1 MANENTTSLDLPP
14 ALASLMAMQ
23 MPAVQQT
30 PTPGLQTG
38 ITSAVGIGP
47 QQLGAGMQSGLPSFQ
62 EGGMIPE
69 LGKAAANTV
78 RRSASGPLGVL
89 GLIPNPVSGAISAAK
104 YLGQAASYFAPPPSP
119 KPSPFGKYFPAVDQG
134 AMDWGRIDISHDTQ
148 IPKPDRTSQPQQL
161 EVEDNS
167 YAEGGMVGMEGMRVP
182 PGAVP
187 GMPMAGVSPTMDT
200 ESPMD
205 PQMMQMQINQV
216 ASRNPQ
222 ALAEIRNAIMEELQ
236 SGDLTPQ
243 ELNTIIQLTQ
253 VAANNPEMYPY
264 VKQFAMQQGLAAAG
278 DLPDKFDQGLI
289 MVLLLAA
296 RAVQQDIGGAP
307 AEMGQPPGSAAPVI
321 PSMAKGGMLPS
332 SGKSEPVI
340 IEAHTGEYVIPKHV
354 VDMKGKEFF
363 DSLVEKYKDKK

>member
-1 MANENTTSLDLPP
+1 MMQNTTSLDLPP
-14 ALASLMAMQ
+14 ALASLLNMQ
-23 MPAVQQT
+23 MPAVSQT

-38 ITSAVGIGP
+38 LTSAVGIGP
-47 QQLGAGMQSGLPSFQ
+47 QQMGGGMQTGIPSFQ
-62 EGGMIPE
+62 EGGMIGE
-69 LGKAAANTV
+69 FGNTAAGIIKSRT
-78 RRSASGPLGVL
+78 STPIGMI
-89 GLIPNPVSGAISAAK
+89 GLIPNPVSGAIRGAQSIN
-104 YLGQAASYFAPPPSP
+104 QAAQMLRTGPAGPMALPPKST
-119 KPSPFGKYFPAVDQG
+119 PSPFGEYFPEVDKG
-134 AMDWGRIDISHDTQ
+134 AKDFGNILIEPDT
-148 IPKPDRTSQPQQL
+148 
-161 EVEDNS
+161 S

-187 GMPMAGVSPTMDT
+187 GMPMAGVNPEVSAET
-200 ESPMD
+200 PMD

-216 ASRNPQ
+216 ASRHPQ
-222 ALAEIRNAIMEELQ
+222 AMAEIRNAIMEELQ

-243 ELNTIIQLTQ
+243 ELNMIVQLTQ

-278 DLPDKFDQGLI
+278 DLPDQYDQGLV

-321 PSMAKGGMLPS
+321 PSMKKGGMLPS